1 MSGASGV
8 SEAPEQAAQ
17 VHARPVRRFFVFVL
31 AVLLVSQLAVSLFAW
46 SLAEQQFV
54 PELERKAQT
63 VGASLANKLTRA
75 LGYGIPMDKL
85 VGAEA
90 FFAEVLHENADL
102 AFLSLSD
109 DRGQVLFRSSKAL
122 PAGPGGD
129 ASASAAPEVAVDVT
143 FEGRR
148 VGQLHVGV
156 DQQYVASRIAGL
168 RYDIAIVLVTSL
180 LIAFE
185 VLWLVVTLN
194 LSAPTRQVVELMT
207 RMANGDFREDVP
219 ASQDRPLA
227 TALNRLLSGIN
238 QAYAELVRLATEPA
252 RRAAASPL
260 IEGLRQRYQFAE
272 HGLSR
277 PVDEHRL
284 VVVRILTLLF
294 MSAEMLSRSFLPLY
308 AGSLSDHGLGL
319 PDGLRASVPI
329 TAFLLGVA
337 LSMPFAGRW
346 SDQIGRRR
354 SYIAGA
360 LFVATGLASVGLI
373 PDYLVLV
380 IGRTITGVGYALM
393 YMACQGFV
401 IDRTN
406 LRDPGKGFAM
416 FIGAISIAEICAPA
430 IGGVLADRIGYR
442 LVFIAGAAVALIAAA
457 LATRLLDQSP
467 GGRVGKPLQRLRL
480 SALAGNYRFWT
491 LAMLSGVPAKLLY
504 TGFLMFLV
512 PVLLSGL
519 GSSQSEIGRYTMIYG
534 LMAVALAPMFARL
547 ADRYD
552 AHAQL
557 VGLGGLLSGLGLLPV
572 LGAPSTHAVLLGIAA
587 IGLGQSMS
595 ISAQMVLLTRATRA
609 LAQQTSP
616 GQVVGVFRLLER
628 SGAAAGPVVVGALV
642 SALGAPKTMTLLG
655 GLALLSSLLFAGGFL
670 LTRKN
675 AAREELQ

>member
-1 MSGASGV
+1 MSGT
-8 SEAPEQAAQ
+8 PEQAAQ
-17 VHARPVRRFFVFVL
+17 LYARPVRRFFVFVL

-75 LGYGIPMDKL
+75 LGYGIPVDKL
-85 VGAEA
+85 IGVDE
-90 FFAEVLHENADL
+90 FFTEVLHENADL

-109 DRGQVLFRSSKAL
+109 NRGQVILRTSKAV
-122 PAGPGGD
+122 PDGGGD
-129 ASASAAPEVAVDVT
+129 ASPADAPEVAVDVV
-143 FEGRR
+143 FEGRL
-148 VGQLHVGV
+148 VGRLHVGV
-156 DQQYVASRIAGL
+156 DRQYIASRIAGL

-185 VLWLVVTLN
+185 ILWLVVTLN
-194 LSAPTRQVVELMT
+194 LSAPIRQVVELLT
-207 RMANGDFREDVP
+207 RMANGDFREDAPV
-219 ASQDRPLA
+219 SQDRPLA
-227 TALNRLLSGIN
+227 AELNRLMAGIN
-238 QAYAELVRLATEPA
+238 QAYAELIRLATESA
-252 RRAAASPL
+252 RRAVALPL
-260 IEGLRQRYQFAE
+260 LDGLRQRYQFAE
-272 HGLSR
+272 DGLSR
-277 PVDEHRL
+277 PAGEQRL

-294 MSAEMLSRSFLPLY
+294 MFAEMLSRSFLPVY

-360 LFVATGLASVGLI
+360 LFVATGLASVGLV
-373 PDYLVLV
+373 PDYFVLV

-406 LRDPGKGFAM
+406 PRDPGKGFAM
-416 FIGAISIAEICAPA
+416 FVGAISIAEICAPA

-442 LVFIAGAAVALIAAA
+442 LVFVTGAMIALIAAA
-457 LATRLLDQSP
+457 LATRLLDQLP
-467 GGRVGKPLQRLRL
+467 RGRVGQPLQRLRL

-491 LAMLSGVPAKLLY
+491 LAMLSGIPAKFLY
-504 TGFLMFLV
+504 TGFLIFLV

-534 LMAVALAPMFARL
+534 LMAVALAPMFAWL

-572 LGAPSTHAVLLGIAA
+572 LGELSAHAVLLGIAA

-595 ISAQMVLLTRATRA
+595 ISSQMVLLTRATRTQ
-609 LAQQTSP
+609 AQQASP
-616 GQVVGVFRLLER
+616 GQVIGVFRLLER
-628 SGAAAGPVVVGALV
+628 SGAAAGPVVAGALV
-642 SALGAPKTMTLLG
+642 SAFGAPKTMALLG
-655 GLALLSSLLFAGGFL
+655 GLALLSSLLFAGVFL
-670 LTRKN
+670 LTRKS
-675 AAREELQ
+675 AAQETFE